1 MLAAIIVLLSCLVI
15 YLLVQWGLTSVK
27 ENQRGF
33 ENGIRAYQEKTERY
47 ALTHPDHTAIQ
58 MYNQIR
64 IDL

>member
-1 MLAAIIVLLSCLVI
+1 MTAAIIVLLLCLAI
-15 YLLVQWGLTSVK
+15 CLFIQWGVVTVK

-33 ENGIRAYQEKTERY
+33 ENGIRAYQDKVERY
-47 ALTHPDHTAIQ
+47 ALQHPDHTAIQ